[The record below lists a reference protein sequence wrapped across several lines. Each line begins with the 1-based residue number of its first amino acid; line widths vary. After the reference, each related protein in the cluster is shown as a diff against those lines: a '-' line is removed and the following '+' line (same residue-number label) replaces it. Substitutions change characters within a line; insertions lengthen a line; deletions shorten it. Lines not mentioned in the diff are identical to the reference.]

1 MARLKNNRNK
11 PLWFYYISK
20 NGRRK
25 VQIPAEGTIEVSDFI
40 KPVSN
45 GEVLNGWVVVMTE
58 TDAKMMDAENDA
70 MSYIDSTQK

>member
-20 NGRRK
+20 KGRRK
-25 VQIPAEGTIEVSDFI
+25 VQIPAAGTIEAPEFI

-45 GEVLNGWVVVMTE
+45 GDVLNGWVVIMSE
-58 TDAKMMDAENDA
+58 SDAKMMDAEKDA
-70 MSYIDSTQK
+70 KSYMDSIEK